1 MAKVIVWDEAPM
13 SRRLHLEAL
22 DITLRD
28 LMGNDEPFGGKVL
41 VLAGDF
47 RQRCGAQFGGAIRR
61 NSSAQFGAIRR
72 NSLSRARLAHRTAS
86 RDEARLSAQIL
97 DACIHHSE
105 LWSEFAIFQLAENM
119 RVHRLAAGAE
129 PNRIETL
136 RQHAEWLLQLGDAR
150 RPTDAD
156 GMIELPPE
164 LCLEEGADHD
174 ALIRWV
180 FPDLAARC
188 AAQDL
193 EWLSERAVVTPLN
206 ATVDE
211 INAKVTAAFPG
222 DEIRCVSGNA
232 CADAED
238 AMRYPIEYLQS
249 LHPTGFPAH
258 ELILKRNMPVMLL
271 RNINAARG
279 LCNGTRLI
287 VLDVINRTVLKARI
301 ASGDLPAHGG
311 FRGNVVY
318 LPQITLYPEEN
329 VFPFRWCRRQ
339 FPVRPAFAMT
349 INKSQGQTFAVIG
362 IIGECFAHG
371 QLYVASSGVGDRAK
385 LRYAV
390 DPDENGVYRT
400 RNVVY
405 REALTSARAARRRRR
420 RRHPRPRRRRRRDR
434 RRTTAPPRAPPAK
447 TPPTPAPVPSPSA
460 RAARPPHP

>member
-1 MAKVIVWDEAPM
+1 MKRG
-13 SRRLHLEAL
+13 SR
-22 DITLRD
+22 
-28 LMGNDEPFGGKVL
+28 
-41 VLAGDF
+41 
-47 RQRCGAQFGGAIRR
+47 
-61 NSSAQFGAIRR
+61 
-72 NSLSRARLAHRTAS
+72 
-86 RDEARLSAQIL
+86 AQIL
-97 DACIHHSE
+97 DACIHQSE

-136 RQHAEWLLQLGDAR
+136 RQHAEWLLQLGDGAL
-150 RPTDAD
+150 PTDAD

-188 AAQDL
+188 AAQDI

-287 VLDVINRTVLKARI
+287 VLDVINRTTLKARI

-371 QLYVASSGVGDRAK
+371 QLYVASSRVGDRAK

-405 REALTSARAARRRRR
+405 REALTSAPGSAASTATAAPSTSAAAAAGPSAYNGATTSAAGEDAADAR
-420 RRHPRPRRRRRRDR
+420 PRPLPL
-434 RRTTAPPRAPPAK
+434 TPRKRAR
-447 TPPTPAPVPSPSA
+447 PTP
-460 RAARPPHP
+460 